1 MILQVLSDVT
11 INGPFGFLVYGPGEI
26 IDLPVHQA
34 VRIVDLE
41 PTHFKI
47 VKPTPL
53 LAGVE
58 VRWLLPDDTPQGPGT
73 VELVAGE
80 RPNRNVAVMCSGALR
95 WVDERDLIEIDVW
108 PLINKKQEEAVDY
121 AICDGLESPKLREIQ
136 EWLGTHF
143 GDEKP

>member
-11 INGPFGFLVYGPGEI
+11 INGPFGFLMYGPGEL

-47 VKPTPL
+47 VKPIPL

-58 VRWLLPDDTPQGPGT
+58 VRWLLSNDRPQGPGI

-95 WVDERDLIEIDVW
+95 WVEERDLIEIDVW

-121 AICDGLESPKLREIQ
+121 AIRDGLDSPRLREIQ
-136 EWLGTHF
+136 EWLMTHF
-143 GDEKP
+143 GDD